1 MIRTLLI
8 ITGASLVLCAGAAA
22 GAAAIGGRD
31 LAAHGWTWTFDD
43 DDGDPRTVHFERGEG
58 GPTVTRT
65 LAWTG
70 TDRLGVEV
78 PGDVNYVQ
86 GPTASVVITG
96 PQAMVDKVKIIDG
109 RITYDEPDGVDRVV
123 FGWNVNNG
131 LKITVTAPSV
141 TTFDLESSA
150 DLVISGYDQP
160 TLGVNIA
167 GSGEARAIGRTQ
179 AVTVNLSGS
188 GEADL
193 SGLETADATID
204 IDGSGEV
211 SVAPTGA
218 ARIDIDGSG
227 DVTLT
232 RRPASLIQNI
242 SGSGDVIQD

>member
-8 ITGASLVLCAGAAA
+8 ITGASLVLCAAAA
-22 GAAAIGGRD
+22 GGAAAIGGREM
-31 LAAHGWTWTFDD
+31 AEHGWTWTLDD
-43 DDGDPRTVHFERGEG
+43 SDGDPRTVHFKRGES
-58 GPTVTRT
+58 GPVVSRT

-70 TDRLGVEV
+70 TDRLGIEV
-78 PGDVNYVQ
+78 PGDVNYIQ

-96 PQAMVDKVKIIDG
+96 PQALVDQVRIVDG
-109 RITYDEPDGVDRVV
+109 RITYEDERGADHVV

-141 TTFDLESSA
+141 TTFDIESSA
-150 DLVISGYDQP
+150 DLVISRYDQP

-167 GSGEARAIGRTQ
+167 GSGEALVRGRTR

-193 SGLETADATID
+193 SRLETSDADID
-204 IDGSGEV
+204 IEGSGDV
-211 SVAPTGA
+211 IVGPTGA

-232 RRPASLIQNI
+232 SRPASLAQNI
-242 SGSGDVIQD
+242 SGSGDVHGE